1 MIVARLLQR
10 FLCDKR
16 VLLVLNN
23 FEHRLDAADR
33 SGEALAGYTRSAC
46 AGHLA
51 VAATDNWQKSLL
63 RSLNVTR

>member
-23 FEHRLDAADR
+23 FEHRLDAADQ
-33 SGEALAGYTRSAC
+33 
-46 AGHLA
+46 
-51 VAATDNWQKSLL
+51 VAKLL
-63 RSLNVTR
+63 LGTPDLHVLVTSR